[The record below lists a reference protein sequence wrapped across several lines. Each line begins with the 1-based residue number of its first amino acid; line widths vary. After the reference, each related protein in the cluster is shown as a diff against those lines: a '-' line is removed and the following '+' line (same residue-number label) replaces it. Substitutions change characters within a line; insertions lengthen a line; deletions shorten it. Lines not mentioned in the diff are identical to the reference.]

1 MSANSQT
8 VVVFS
13 DTTSALTSSRRISF
27 LSAAYVAS
35 LSISVFSRSK
45 SAATNSVKSSA
56 APFSNS
62 TSCSFAIARASAT
75 AAACR
80 SFKLSPSPHS
90 TTSVFSASSFPNF
103 MRWSSPVA
111 SATNTVNG
119 AGSSKYASSCATAS
133 SRFFSPN
140 FSIASASSRNTI
152 CSRASIGSVCAC
164 SSAVCVSPRFA
175 EYRDTA
181 HARAASGT
189 NFSINCARQASR
201 KYGSSPSNKIAG
213 MAFPFSSRAIPRSPS
228 VILRHCRHQPRCK
241 VLRQAIQRRV
251 LLLEKALHIRR
262 DLILIAK
269 HEIVRVIEDFPRLA
283 LFERDLALHGHHH
296 RRGPRGPSVK
306 QQRHDL

>member
-35 LSISVFSRSK
+35 LSTSIFSRSK
-45 SAATNSVKSSA
+45 SAATNSAKSSA

-62 TSCSFAIARASAT
+62 TSCSSA
-75 AAACR
+75 
-80 SFKLSPSPHS
+80 
-90 TTSVFSASSFPNF
+90 
-103 MRWSSPVA
+103 M
-111 SATNTVNG
+111 NTVNG

-133 SRFFSPN
+133 SRFFSPT

-164 SSAVCVSPRFA
+164 SSAACVSPRSA
-175 EYRDTA
+175 EYRDSA

-189 NFSINCARQASR
+189 NYSINCARQASR

-213 MAFPFSSRAIPRSPS
+213 MGLPFSSRASNSFCEIRAIRRPPS
-228 VILRHCRHQPRCK
+228 VILRHCRHELRCK
-241 VLRQAIQRRV
+241 VLRQSFQRRV

-269 HEIVRVIEDFPRLA
+269 HEIVRVIEDFPRLS
-283 LFERDLALHGHHH
+283 LFERDLALHRDQH
-296 RRGPRGPSVK
+296 RRRPPRRRIK
-306 QQRHDL
+306 QQRHRFQTHYFPA